1 MITGII
7 CLTYLTQSLRLF
19 SGFLPTILPLFISQ
33 FAHPQTAYSLFYVAY
48 NFILIIFVFSA
59 FASHRNKRR
68 MSILFFKNKEL
79 KLNAEEQVKWTDELY
94 QQLQVEMDKSK
105 EIELQLQLHNQ
116 LLEQKSKK
124 ELMILKR

>member
-1 MITGII
+1 
-7 CLTYLTQSLRLF
+7 
-19 SGFLPTILPLFISQ
+19 
-33 FAHPQTAYSLFYVAY
+33 
-48 NFILIIFVFSA
+48 
-59 FASHRNKRR
+59 

-116 LLEQKSKK
+116 LLEQKVK
-124 ELMILKR
+124 ERTYDIEKMNERWLC